1 MSNNAPAPHHH
12 VAPDALTPAQIE
24 SKVESAAIGKATMPK
39 LKLFVLAMFAGAF
52 VALGAAFFTVV
63 MGDASLGFAVQRLLG
78 GLVFCLGLELV
89 LLCGAELFTGNAL
102 MVLGKASGKIGWRGI
117 AYNWA
122 MVWLGNFAGA
132 LLMVALVFG
141 SNLQGLNGGSV
152 GDTMVAL
159 AVGKIAPAW
168 GTLFCKGVLCNMLVC
183 LAVWIGFGARTTVD
197 KVIGVIL
204 PVSAFVVMGF
214 EHCVANMFFLTM
226 GLAAKAA
233 GFGTA
238 VAGADALTVNG
249 MLYNLSA
256 ATLGNIVGGVLI
268 VVVGYWIAYGR
279 EAHKLEHEVEELAE

>member
-117 AYNWA
+117 VYNWA

-214 EHCVANMFFLTM
+214 EHCVANMFFLPM

-279 EAHKLEHEVEELAE
+279 EAHKLEYEVEELAE

>member
-12 VAPDALTPAQIE
+12 VALDALTPAQIE

-117 AYNWA
+117 VYNWA

-214 EHCVANMFFLTM
+214 EHCVANMFFLPM

>member
-24 SKVESAAIGKATMPK
+24 SKVESVAIGKATMPK

-214 EHCVANMFFLTM
+214 EHCVANMFFLPM

>member
-39 LKLFVLAMFAGAF
+39 LKLSVLAMFAGAF

-117 AYNWA
+117 VYNWA

-214 EHCVANMFFLTM
+214 EHCVANMFFLPM

-238 VAGADALTVNG
+238 VAGADALTLNG

>member
-1 MSNNAPAPHHH
+1 MSTNAPAPHQHLT
-12 VAPDALTPAQIE
+12 PDALTPSQIE
-24 SKVESAAIGKATMPK
+24 SKVESASIGKATMPK

-63 MGDASLGFAVQRLLG
+63 MGDGNLGFAAQRLLG

-102 MVLGKASGKIGWRGI
+102 MVLGKVSGKIGWRGI

-132 LLMVALVFG
+132 LLMVALIFG
-141 SNLQGLNGGSV
+141 SNLQALNSGAV
-152 GDTMVAL
+152 GDAMVSIA
-159 AVGKIAPAW
+159 AGKISPSW

-197 KVIGVIL
+197 KVVGVIL

-214 EHCVANMFFLTM
+214 EHCVANMFFLPM
-226 GLAAKAA
+226 GLAAKAV
-233 GFGTA
+233 GFGVS
-238 VAGADALTVNG
+238 VAGADALNLSG
-249 MLYNLSA
+249 MFYNLSA

-279 EAHKLEHEVEELAE
+279 EAHKVEHEVEELAE

>member
-39 LKLFVLAMFAGAF
+39 LKLSVLAMFAGAF

-117 AYNWA
+117 VYNWA

-214 EHCVANMFFLTM
+214 EHCVANMFFLPM

-268 VVVGYWIAYGR
+268 VVVGY
-279 EAHKLEHEVEELAE
+279 